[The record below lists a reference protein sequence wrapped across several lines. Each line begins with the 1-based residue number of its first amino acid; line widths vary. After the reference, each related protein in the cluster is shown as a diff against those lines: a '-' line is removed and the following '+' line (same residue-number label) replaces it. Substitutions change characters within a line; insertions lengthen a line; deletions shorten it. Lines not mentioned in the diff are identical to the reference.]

1 MSKAYYDVLKHVYAV
16 RALGGGGFRVAYERA
31 FDRSVEVAMKA
42 SVKGAFVEGSGY
54 GVASGMIYSE
64 AGLFYVGALLMKKG
78 VFWYLRMVEVLNLPI
93 FSFESTSGLGKK

>member
-1 MSKAYYDVLKHVYAV
+1 M
-16 RALGGGGFRVAYERA
+16 YERA
-31 FDRSVEVAMKA
+31 FDRSVEVVMKA

-78 VFWYLRMVEVLNLPI
+78 VFWYLRMVEVLNLVV
-93 FSFESTSGLGKK
+93 FSVTIRAQLMAFSEFTLSTFLTNRDCS